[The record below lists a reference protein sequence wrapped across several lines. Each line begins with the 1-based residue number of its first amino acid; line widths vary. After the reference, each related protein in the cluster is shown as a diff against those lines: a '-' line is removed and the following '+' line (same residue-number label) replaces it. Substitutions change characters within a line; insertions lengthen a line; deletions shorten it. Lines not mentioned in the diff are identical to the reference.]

1 MYKIVIADDEL
12 IERKAIKTIINS
24 NFKDLFEIHE
34 GKNGREAIELNDR
47 VKPHILIMDIKM
59 PGINGI
65 EAIKEIRKN
74 FKEVYII
81 IISAY
86 DYFSYVKEAMEY
98 DVRDYLLK
106 PLRRSELITKLQNA
120 IELLEVQR
128 EKKDNETKLKERLYT
143 LMPILE
149 NELCYFIMKRNTKNV
164 ICKNALDYLNIK
176 FEKGYCMIISLE
188 NMHESLELINIDE
201 EELKNKIKNYIKDYI
216 GNYYNSIASCV
227 FTKNIV
233 IFIEVEKECPENE
246 IAVEAK
252 AAAEKIML
260 SVKKDFKINMSI
272 GIGNSYDGVDKLW
285 ESYDEALMII
295 NNTKGESIIHIDS
308 FDKPKD
314 YFNAFENDEK
324 KYSSYTMHN
333 IKTINGEY
341 SLDTKRQKL
350 LISKAINYINSNYN
364 YEITMEQVA
373 NHVSVSSYYFSKIFK
388 EIIGENYIDYVTNIR
403 MNKAKE
409 ILLKTDI
416 SIKEICFQVGYN
428 DPNYFS
434 RAFKKSVGVS
444 PSEFKANISFEL
456 QLKKSESF

>member
-12 IERKAIKTIINS
+12 IERKALKTIINS

-47 VKPHILIMDIKM
+47 IRPHMIIMDIKM

-65 EAIKEIRKN
+65 EAIKEIRRT
-74 FKEVYII
+74 FKDVYII

-106 PLRRSELITKLQNA
+106 PLRRSELVTKLQNA
-120 IELLEVQR
+120 IELLEMQR
-128 EKKDNETKLKERLYT
+128 EKKDNETKLKEKLYT

-149 NELCYFIMKRNTKNV
+149 NELCYFIMNRNTKNV
-164 ICKNALDYLNIK
+164 ICKNALDYLSIS
-176 FEKGYCMIISLE
+176 FEKGYCMIFSLE
-188 NMHESLELINIDE
+188 NIYDSIELVDIGE
-201 EELKNKIKNYIKDYI
+201 HELKNKIKNYIKDYI
-216 GNYYNSIASCV
+216 GNYYNSIASSV

-233 IFIEVEKECPENE
+233 IFIEVEKECTEKE
-246 IAVEAK
+246 IVVEAK
-252 AAAEKIML
+252 KAAEKIML
-260 SVKKDFKINMSI
+260 AVKKDFRIDVAISI
-272 GIGNSYDGVDKLW
+272 GNAYSGVDKLW
-285 ESYDEALMII
+285 ESYDEALMMI
-295 NNTKGESIIHIDS
+295 NNMKGEKIIHIDS
-308 FDKPKD
+308 FDKQ
-314 YFNAFENDEK
+314 
-324 KYSSYTMHN
+324 KYSLSLFESGEERFSSHIMHN
-333 IKTINGEY
+333 ASSMSGEY
-341 SLDTKRQKL
+341 PLDTKRQKK
-350 LISKAINYINSNYN
+350 LISKAVNYINSNYN

-388 EIIGENYIDYVTNIR
+388 EIIGENYIDYVTKIR

-409 ILLKTDI
+409 ILLRTDNT
-416 SIKEICFQVGYN
+416 IKEICFEVGYN

-444 PSEFKANISFEL
+444 PSEFKANINYE
-456 QLKKSESF
+456 

>member
-1 MYKIVIADDEL
+1 MYKIVIADDEV
-12 IERKAIKTIINS
+12 IERRAIKTIINS

-34 GKNGREAIELNDR
+34 AKNGREAIELNDR
-47 VKPHILIMDIKM
+47 IKPHILIMDIKM

-81 IISAY
+81 IISAF

-106 PLRRSELITKLQNA
+106 PLRRSEVITKLQNA
-120 IELLEVQR
+120 IELLEIQR

-164 ICKNALDYLNIK
+164 ICKNALDYLNMK

-188 NMHESLELINIDE
+188 NINESLELINIDE
-201 EELKNKIKNYIKDYI
+201 DELKNKIKSYIKDYI
-216 GNYYNSIASCV
+216 SNYYNSIASCV

-233 IFIEVEKECPENE
+233 VFIEIEKECLESE
-246 IAVEAK
+246 IAAAAK

-260 SVKKDFKINMSI
+260 AVKKDFKINMSI
-272 GIGNSYDGVDKLW
+272 GIGNSYNGVDKLW
-285 ESYDEALMII
+285 ESYDEALRVI
-295 NNTKGESIIHIDS
+295 NNIKGENIVHIDG
-308 FDKPKD
+308 FDKEKD
-314 YFNAFENDEK
+314 YLNVSETDEEG
-324 KYSSYTMHN
+324 YSVYPMHN
-333 IKTINGEY
+333 IKTINGDY
-341 SLDTKRQKL
+341 SLDTKRQKR

-388 EIIGENYIDYVTNIR
+388 EILGENYIDYVTNIR

-444 PSEFKANISFEL
+444 PSEFKANISYEQHFML
-456 QLKKSESF
+456 NNK